1 MWTLFYCSYCLC
13 YCNIYRRIHIKA
25 SVLVLDDSVDCRNVD
40 DTRFIFIGKFTS
52 RNLSTD
58 MKTYYFFFPFFFF
71 SFYIFQ
77 NSELCILAAAIRNG
91 QAHFID
97 CAVRRLFRLI
107 WSTKVSAI
115 SVKCFS
121 GLWYISSLALTTA
134 DGFNF

>member
-1 MWTLFYCSYCLC
+1 M
-13 YCNIYRRIHIKA
+13 
-25 SVLVLDDSVDCRNVD
+25 LDDSVDCRKVD

-58 MKTYYFFFPFFFF
+58 IFFF

-121 GLWYISSLALTTA
+121 GL
-134 DGFNF
+134 